1 MVRRILGVGAIVLLM
16 ACRSHERQGPQASSA
31 SDLHSPQF
39 IEGDYE
45 FARSEAE
52 RRGLPLFVDVWASWC
67 HTCLSFRQYVV
78 PDPEIAPLSD
88 SFVWLAIDSE
98 SANSRAFL
106 ERYPTRNLP
115 TLWVIEPKT
124 QTPLLKWIGAATPR
138 ELVTLLK
145 AADEQRALQ
154 ETDPTQGGS
163 TRVLVRAQRVSAE
176 GSPYEAIV
184 LYRAALAGA
193 RPDWPLRA
201 RALEGLSM
209 RLSETKQDA
218 EVVRLALDNAED
230 VKPGTALVN
239 LLINALEASQ
249 KLPIDAAERAQL
261 PRLIQLGT
269 CIAEDAT
276 QPILLDDRSSLFM
289 SLVQAQAPREPSEAQ
304 RLARI
309 WASALESAA
318 AKAKTPAARRV
329 WDPHR
334 VEAYLA
340 LHEEAKAIPML
351 QKSEK
356 ENPDDYNAPARLARV
371 LFAMDRKN
379 DAEAAIERAVAHCD
393 GPRRLRLYLLQAD
406 ILVAKE
412 DRDGARKVL
421 ESALDYAKELDLP
434 EQYDELRASIEKK
447 REELSSG

>member
-1 MVRRILGVGAIVLLM
+1 MVRRIFVVGVILSAL
-16 ACRSHERQGPQASSA
+16 ACRSHERQGPPASGS
-31 SDLHSPQF
+31 SDLHAPQF

-78 PDPEIAPLSD
+78 PDPELAPLSD

-98 SANSRAFL
+98 SASSRPFL

-124 QTPLLKWIGAATPR
+124 QTPLLRWIGAATPR
-138 ELVTLLK
+138 ELVSLLR
-145 AADEQRALQ
+145 AADEQQALQ
-154 ETDPTQGGS
+154 TADPNQGGS

-209 RLSETKQDA
+209 RLSETGQDA

-239 LLINALEASQ
+239 LLVNGLNASQ

-269 CIAEDAT
+269 CIAEDT
-276 QPILLDDRSSLFM
+276 NQPILLDDRSSLFM
-289 SLVQAQAPREPSEAQ
+289 ALVEAQSPRDPNEAQ
-304 RLARI
+304 RLAKI
-309 WASALESAA
+309 WSSALDSAA

-340 LHEEAKAIPML
+340 LHEEAKAVPML

-356 ENPDDYNAPARLARV
+356 ENPEDYNAPARLARV
-371 LFAMDRKN
+371 FLAMNRRA
-379 DAEAAIERAVAHCD
+379 DAEAAIERAVTHCD

-412 DRDGARKVL
+412 DRDGARTVL
-421 ESALDYAKELDLP
+421 EKALDYAKELDLP

-447 REELSSG
+447 RDELSSG